1 MNILELIFN
10 LSIVYII
17 YNLVWWLIIKLP
29 KGFITGF
36 NENIPL
42 DYVLSALKF
51 LILSNITF
59 TNCLNHIQNISANAY
74 DVSATYIIGGL
85 FLFIYMA
92 SKLNKK
98 RSLFSLATN
107 FGLKSKFNFSNSI
120 SKKLKYENHIIGVSM
135 VVYTACI
142 GFPKFGEIIHL
153 NPLNIWF
160 NETIQGLYQAP
171 ILKTIF
177 GFFGFFFMIST
188 FQKGISSIKIIIDK
202 ISGKSTEKSSENPM
216 EEMMKEFTGKNSGK
230 NSSEKV
236 EMDDDLYVDFEE
248 MEDNEN

>member
-1 MNILELIFN
+1 
-10 LSIVYII
+10 
-17 YNLVWWLIIKLP
+17 
-29 KGFITGF
+29 
-36 NENIPL
+36 
-42 DYVLSALKF
+42 
-51 LILSNITF
+51 
-59 TNCLNHIQNISANAY
+59 
-74 DVSATYIIGGL
+74 
-85 FLFIYMA
+85 
-92 SKLNKK
+92 
-98 RSLFSLATN
+98 
-107 FGLKSKFNFSNSI
+107 
-120 SKKLKYENHIIGVSM
+120 M
-135 VVYTACI
+135 VVFTACI
-142 GFPKFGEIIHL
+142 GFPQFGEIIYL

-177 GFFGFFFMIST
+177 GFFGFFFMVST

-216 EEMMKEFTGKNSGK
+216 EEMMKKFTEKNSRK

>member
-1 MNILELIFN
+1 
-10 LSIVYII
+10 
-17 YNLVWWLIIKLP
+17 
-29 KGFITGF
+29 
-36 NENIPL
+36 
-42 DYVLSALKF
+42 
-51 LILSNITF
+51 
-59 TNCLNHIQNISANAY
+59 
-74 DVSATYIIGGL
+74 
-85 FLFIYMA
+85 
-92 SKLNKK
+92 
-98 RSLFSLATN
+98 
-107 FGLKSKFNFSNSI
+107 
-120 SKKLKYENHIIGVSM
+120 M

-142 GFPKFGEIIHL
+142 GFPQVGEIIYL

-177 GFFGFFFMIST
+177 GFFGFFFMVST

-202 ISGKSTEKSSENPM
+202 ISGKATEKSRENPL
-216 EEMMKEFTGKNSGK
+216 EEMMKKFTEKNSGE

>member
-1 MNILELIFN
+1 MNILELIYN
-10 LSIVYII
+10 LSIVYVI
-17 YNLVWWLIIKLP
+17 YNLVWWLLVKLP

-36 NENIPL
+36 NKNVSL
-42 DYVLSALKF
+42 DYVLATLKF
-51 LILSNITF
+51 LVLSNITF
-59 TNCLNHIQNISANAY
+59 TNCLNHIQNIRPSVYDISA
-74 DVSATYIIGGL
+74 SYIIGGL

-98 RSLFSLATN
+98 SSLFNIATN
-107 FGLKSKFNFSNSI
+107 IGLKSKFNFDDSI
-120 SKKLKYENHIIGVSM
+120 SKQLKYENHIIGISM

-142 GFPKFGEIIHL
+142 GFPSFGEIIYL

-171 ILKTIF
+171 ILKSIF

-202 ISGKSTEKSSENPM
+202 IFGKSTVESSENPM
-216 EEMMKEFTGKNSGK
+216 EEMIRKFTEKNL
-230 NSSEKV
+230 EKII
-236 EMDDDLYVDFEE
+236 LKK
-248 MEDNEN
+248 